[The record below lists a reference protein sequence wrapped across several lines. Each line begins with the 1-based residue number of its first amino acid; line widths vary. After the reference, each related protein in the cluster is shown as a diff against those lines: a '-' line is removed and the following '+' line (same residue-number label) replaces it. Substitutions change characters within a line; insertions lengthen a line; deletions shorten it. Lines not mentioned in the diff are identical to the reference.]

1 MSMRI
6 DPEEMRAFQ
15 HREEHGHLPDD
26 VYIPGPED
34 DPSDPD
40 TLEIIEHVIEG
51 YDMNNRKRAEER
63 MRRRL
68 SVLENLL
75 TEHGIEIPE
84 EH

>member
-15 HREEHGHLPDD
+15 HREEHGYLPDD

-34 DPSDPD
+34 DLSDPD
-40 TLEIIEHVIEG
+40 TREVIAHMIEG
-51 YDMNNRKRAEER
+51 YDITNRRRAEER
-63 MRRRL
+63 QRIRIAT
-68 SVLENLL
+68 LENLL

-84 EH
+84 EN